1 MHTKKGHPTTE
12 RPSKKP
18 QHHTTTPPVQFTII
32 TSVVPSTLSKEYR
45 LQSDEV
51 QHTTVAYMS
60 EGEAQLCSV
69 NCPYAF
75 AVVLQS
81 LQPNQALCFGVTG
94 HKKVQILSASR
105 LHENGQ
111 PSNAIT
117 RSKDHFFWPS
127 GPGILMLDYDADTE
141 CPLNKTALTEA
152 LQSILPELE
161 HTAYIWWCSSSSFIY
176 NGTQEAQGLRGQRLY
191 LLVAD
196 ATDIPRAGAE
206 LARRLWVAGHG
217 YIKISRS
224 GSMLPRTLIDT
235 TVWQTNRLDFAAGAA
250 CHPPL
255 QQHRGAPAVHDGCF
269 LDTRLA
275 LAAPAP
281 GQASVLEAQYQKA
294 LSAAKLKAEP
304 AAIAAR
310 ARARYIESEAQ
321 SLLKRQGKNF
331 TTEALEQ
338 AKSAISK
345 ALDGE
350 VLTGDFEIVLDDGQ
364 RVTIGQVLDAPERY
378 HNRLTKDPLEPEYSN
393 SRTVGKL
400 YLLDGQPVLHSY
412 AHGGRTFKLSKTLHR
427 IELVQGQTAHVTD
440 LTLECLR
447 KEFDL
452 FDQGSV
458 MVMIHHGKALHLHKD
473 NLGYILGARFQ
484 YWKSIQAGE
493 AQQQKNVDP
502 PRSVVQQIL
511 AIPRDLK
518 QLKAVITAP
527 VIDQTGRV
535 LSRPGYDEKTQ
546 LFLALSDMQ
555 VFPVPTCVTTAEL
568 NEAYQVFS
576 APFSG
581 FTPATSLDR
590 AVLIT
595 AALTAVIRPIL
606 PTAPAVGIDAPVQGT
621 GKTYL
626 AQCIGALAS
635 GEIPD
640 AMPHI
645 ATDDEVRKRILATLL
660 TGNKVLL
667 WDNIVD
673 YFDSPSLAAMLT
685 SSTFKDRVLGVSR
698 EVALPTRILVML
710 TGNNLTLAGDLP
722 RRVLKCRL
730 DAQMEHP
737 AARRFTS
744 NPLHQ
749 IQDQRQ
755 RLVAAAL
762 TLIRAYLT
770 SDEVASGGAV
780 PDSSTASFEL
790 WDKMVRQ
797 TVAWL
802 ALHKGFDDLED
813 PGRALIEAVA
823 RDPEAETV
831 GLMLDSL
838 QELFQSAWFTAAD
851 VLVAIECSPGTTRDL
866 AEALTSYSRGNR
878 LSSRSIGR
886 TLAHREGRIVAGKR
900 IEARSN
906 GRTKTFRIAEL

>member
-1 MHTKKGHPTTE
+1 MSTKKRRSNPE
-12 RPSKKP
+12 RPSIKC
-18 QHHTTTPPVQFTII
+18 QGNNTTQPVQFTII
-32 TSVVPSTLSKEYR
+32 TSVFPNTLTKEYHLKNGDI
-45 LQSDEV
+45 LQS
-51 QHTTVAYMS
+51 TVAHMS
-60 EGEAQLCSV
+60 EGQAQLCSV
-69 NCPYAF
+69 PSARAF
-75 AVVLQS
+75 ADVLHGM
-81 LQPNQALCFGVTG
+81 QPNQALCFGVTG
-94 HKKVQILSASR
+94 HEKIKILSASR
-105 LHENGQ
+105 LHKNSQ
-111 PSNAIT
+111 PQHAVSRT
-117 RSKDHFFWPS
+117 KEYFFWPT
-127 GPGILMLDYDADTE
+127 GPGIMMLDYDPDRGRPFDKHE
-141 CPLNKTALTEA
+141 LTQA
-152 LQSILPELE
+152 LQNVLPEL
-161 HTAYIWWCSSSSFIY
+161 TYSAYVWWCSSSSFIY

-235 TVWQTNRLDFAAGAA
+235 SVWQANRLDFAAGAA

-255 QQHRGAPAVHDGCF
+255 QQHRGAPVVHDGSF

-275 LAAPAP
+275 LAAPEP
-281 GQASVLEAQYQKA
+281 GQASVLEGQYQKA

-304 AAIAAR
+304 EATKAR
-310 ARARYIESEAQ
+310 VLYIEAEAHN
-321 SLLKRQGKNF
+321 LLKRQEKSL
-331 TTEALEQ
+331 TTESLEQ
-338 AKSAISK
+338 AKTTISK
-345 ALDGE
+345 ALDGCF
-350 VLTGDFEIVLDDGQ
+350 LDGDFEILLDNGQ
-364 RVTIGQVLDAPERY
+364 SITVRQALDNPGKF
-378 HNRLTKDPLEPEYSN
+378 HNRLTKDPLEPEYN
-393 SRTVGKL
+393 KHRTVGKL
-400 YLLDGQPVLHSY
+400 YLLGGPPVLHSY
-412 AHGGRTFKLSKTLHR
+412 AHGGRTFTLTKKPRR
-427 IELVQGQTAHVTD
+427 IELVQGQTADATD
-440 LTLECLR
+440 ATLKYLR
-447 KEFDL
+447 EEFDL
-452 FDQGSV
+452 FDQGSL
-458 MVMIHHGKALHLHKD
+458 MVTVHHGKALPLNSE
-473 NLGYILGARFQ
+473 NLAYTLGCRFQ
-484 YWKSIQAGE
+484 YWRCISHGE
-493 AQQQKNVDP
+493 VQQQKNIDP
-502 PRSVVQQIL
+502 PRSVLQQIL

-518 QLKAVITAP
+518 PLKAVITAP
-527 VIDQTGRV
+527 IIDQTGRV
-535 LSRPGYDEKTQ
+535 INRPGYDEKSQ
-546 LFLALSDMQ
+546 LFLTLSDNP
-555 VFPVPTCVTTAEL
+555 VYPVPSYVTAAEL
-568 NEAYQVFS
+568 TEAYQTLAS
-576 APFSG
+576 PFSG
-581 FTPATSLDR
+581 FTPATPLDHAILIA
-590 AVLIT
+590 AV
-595 AALTAVIRPIL
+595 LTAVIRPIL
-606 PTAPAVGIDAPVQGT
+606 PTAPAIGIDAPVQGT

-626 AQCIGALAS
+626 AQCLGMLAT
-635 GEIPD
+635 GTTPD
-640 AMPHI
+640 PMPHI
-645 ATDDEVRKRILATLL
+645 ASDDEIRKRILATLFS
-660 TGNKVLL
+660 GSQVLL
-667 WDNIVD
+667 WDNIID

-685 SSTFKDRVLGVSR
+685 SSTFKDRVLGASR
-698 EVALPTRILVML
+698 EIALPTRILVIL

-770 SDEVASGGAV
+770 SDECASGGAV

-790 WDKMVRQ
+790 WDEMVRQ

-831 GLMLDSL
+831 GLMLDNL
-838 QELFQSAWFTAAD
+838 QELFQSCWFTAAD
-851 VLVAIECSPGTTRDL
+851 VLVAIEGSPGTTRDL